1 MNNRRRM
8 IWLAGAL
15 LAIAGLVLT
24 IHEPATSSR
33 PPHAAA
39 GQAAPSTT
47 NASPALPDAQNAQP
61 EPPAVPPPAA
71 RVAFKNDDDRRFA
84 AQHDIGRR
92 CTAAGLLSQAALGE
106 LCNLDMSLEQTLQSP
121 LYNRLLIVLMLHP
134 QAETHMAELAAEVRG
149 NVDCDD
155 HAKWGANTHLALM
168 GRGVLDAP
176 LTTQAWK

>member
-1 MNNRRRM
+1 MNNRRLM

-15 LAIAGLVLT
+15 LAIASLVLA

-33 PPHAAA
+33 PPHAA
-39 GQAAPSTT
+39 PSTA

-71 RVAFKNDDDRRFA
+71 RAAFKNDDDRRFA

-155 HAKWGANTHLALM
+155 HAKWGANTHLALI